1 MELEGVYAKIER
13 AREEIQSLRADVSA
27 YCEFQRRQV
36 IFDYSQPKEH
46 LLGNDPD
53 IPISYSIRIGEAS
66 YNLRSAL
73 DHLVWQ
79 LVRANGK
86 QPTHYNEFPILSSE
100 SEFKSRADRTLKWVD
115 EEKRKLIHDLQ
126 PFSDVGDVGK
136 NLLMLNMICNI
147 DKHRHLNV
155 LAAHTL
161 TYLNQ
166 LPLDPIVDVCFV
178 DRELEEIN
186 PGYDSPLELAGGKRP
201 PVVSVLMSC
210 LVAVNFVVYQLTR
223 NSQGVVFERI

>member
-1 MELEGVYAKIER
+1 
-13 AREEIQSLRADVSA
+13 
-27 YCEFQRRQV
+27 
-36 IFDYSQPKEH
+36 
-46 LLGNDPD
+46 
-53 IPISYSIRIGEAS
+53 
-66 YNLRSAL
+66 
-73 DHLVWQ
+73 
-79 LVRANGK
+79 
-86 QPTHYNEFPILSSE
+86 
-100 SEFKSRADRTLKWVD
+100 
-115 EEKRKLIHDLQ
+115 
-126 PFSDVGDVGK
+126 
-136 NLLMLNMICNI
+136 MICNI

-155 LAAHTL
+155 LAAHTR

-201 PVVSVLMSC
+201 PVVPVLMSC